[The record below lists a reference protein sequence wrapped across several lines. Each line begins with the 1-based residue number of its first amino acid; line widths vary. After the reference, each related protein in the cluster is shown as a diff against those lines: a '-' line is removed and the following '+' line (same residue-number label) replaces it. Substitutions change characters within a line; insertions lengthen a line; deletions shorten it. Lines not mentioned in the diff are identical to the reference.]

1 MVKQAKSKIVSFSSA
16 IKSKEIDGERRIV
29 FVASS
34 ASVDRHYEQ
43 VNVASLRLPL
53 KGGGE
58 IVVGAIPEE
67 GISEII
73 DIPLML
79 NHSGDVRDVIGSV
92 RRAYF
97 SNGELVFEAGI
108 SSREIAQD
116 MLTLID
122 EGHLSNAFSITMIDY
137 DFNFEAETISNAEVI
152 EVSLVYRGSNK
163 DARIIAIKSIVG
175 DKKMPEAKSKQNDT
189 FGTATG
195 DGIDHNEQPAE
206 NVDNTDST
214 PVETTENEAPEQPEA
229 PAETQNSEEGE
240 DTPTGEE
247 TDSDT
252 TNETTEEG
260 DNAMNKSIATDSVV
274 KKAAQPVQ
282 APRATDGYLKSKAA
296 LLAFRDIIKKN
307 HRGST
312 EQIMSEWGAHLKS
325 KGVTGDA
332 ILPAEIE
339 SIFFKAWID
348 NPGILGTFRHVGARG
363 GSLYAMG
370 TDDTAL
376 GHQKGEK
383 KKEQTL
389 KSLRRDIKGKAIYK
403 RLDID
408 LQDIF
413 DDSTG
418 ELLKFRVEEL
428 ADRVAN
434 AIVVGALLTAGTG
447 KDATLEGTRGL
458 YPVVADAGDA
468 SGYGSKVVT
477 KVDAA
482 SKTEYEIGVEVV
494 ESVKDKNNQGKI
506 LIVPEGFRRK
516 VRLMKDKNGN
526 IMFAKVKLEELFEVK
541 AVYELPELNSFN
553 SGKVKAIAYVDQ
565 AYVTMGE
572 NNATVRTDFDLD
584 YNQDVM
590 LTERYIG
597 GSAQGYKTFAVAV
610 EA

>member
-1 MVKQAKSKIVSFSSA
+1 
-16 IKSKEIDGERRIV
+16 
-29 FVASS
+29 
-34 ASVDRHYEQ
+34 
-43 VNVASLRLPL
+43 
-53 KGGGE
+53 
-58 IVVGAIPEE
+58 
-67 GISEII
+67 
-73 DIPLML
+73 
-79 NHSGDVRDVIGSV
+79 
-92 RRAYF
+92 
-97 SNGELVFEAGI
+97 
-108 SSREIAQD
+108 
-116 MLTLID
+116 
-122 EGHLSNAFSITMIDY
+122 
-137 DFNFEAETISNAEVI
+137 
-152 EVSLVYRGSNK
+152 
-163 DARIIAIKSIVG
+163 
-175 DKKMPEAKSKQNDT
+175 
-189 FGTATG
+189 
-195 DGIDHNEQPAE
+195 
-206 NVDNTDST
+206 
-214 PVETTENEAPEQPEA
+214 
-229 PAETQNSEEGE
+229 
-240 DTPTGEE
+240 
-247 TDSDT
+247 
-252 TNETTEEG
+252 
-260 DNAMNKSIATDSVV
+260 
-274 KKAAQPVQ
+274 
-282 APRATDGYLKSKAA
+282 
-296 LLAFRDIIKKN
+296 
-307 HRGST
+307 
-312 EQIMSEWGAHLKS
+312 
-325 KGVTGDA
+325 
-332 ILPAEIE
+332 
-339 SIFFKAWID
+339 
-348 NPGILGTFRHVGARG
+348 
-363 GSLYAMG
+363 MG

-516 VRLMKDKNGN
+516 IRLMKDSNGN

>member
-58 IVVGAIPEE
+58 IIVGAIPEE

-206 NVDNTDST
+206 NVDNADST

-229 PAETQNSEEGE
+229 SAETQNSEEGE

-247 TDSDT
+247 TDGDT
-252 TNETTEEG
+252 TNQTTEEG

-282 APRATDGYLKSKAA
+282 APRATDSYLKSKAA

-325 KGVTGDA
+325 KGITGDA

-516 VRLMKDKNGN
+516 IRLMKDSNGN